1 MDNYDEYKDLIENA
15 DVSKFEDDD
24 DMEDSEFLRKSGD
37 NKKKPEKKKKNF
49 FIKLRDMFIPLPSD
63 STKEKISKI
72 FSLICI
78 VVFVV
83 CVVFL
88 SKHFYNEHRQKDLN
102 SNLQQL
108 HSQVV
113 TESLSSSS
121 SLKPD
126 SSSNTTMLPSFNELY
141 KLNHEVV
148 GWIEI
153 PDSKV
158 NFPVL
163 QTKDNDFYLS
173 HDYMKKYSETGAIFA
188 DYRYKLTSGKM
199 PDNTIIYGHNTLNGT
214 FFGALHQY
222 KKLDYI
228 KLHPVINFSTLYN
241 ESKYKIFACFF
252 ANVDGAQDKG
262 VVFDYHNRILFN
274 DETAFKSFYDE
285 VMKRSYYNTDVDVKY
300 GDELITL
307 STCSLEIK
315 NARFVIVARK
325 LRDGESPEVNTDK
338 TVINSDKYMPL
349 DWYKVNKI
357 KAPR

>member
-1 MDNYDEYKDLIENA
+1 MDNNDEYRELIENA
-15 DVSKFEDDD
+15 DVSKFKGEDYMEFEDFL
-24 DMEDSEFLRKSGD
+24 EDSEV
-37 NKKKPEKKKKNF
+37 NNKKPEKKKNF
-49 FIKLRDMFIPLPSD
+49 LIKLRDLFLPLRSD
-63 STKEKISKI
+63 STKEKFSKI
-72 FSLICI
+72 IALVCI
-78 VVFVV
+78 VIFVV
-83 CVVFL
+83 SVVLL
-88 SKHFYNEHRQKDLN
+88 SKYFYNQNKQNDLN
-102 SNLQQL
+102 SKLQAIY
-108 HSQVV
+108 SSADSV
-113 TESLSSSS
+113 SSDNSALSSGD
-121 SLKPD
+121 L
-126 SSSNTTMLPSFNELY
+126 SSNTTMLPSFSELY
-141 KLNHEVV
+141 KLNPEVV

-153 PDSKV
+153 PDSVV

-163 QTKDNDFYLS
+163 QTKDNDFYLT
-173 HDYMKKYSETGAIFA
+173 HDYLKKYSETGAIFA

-228 KLHPVINFSTLYN
+228 KSHPVINFNTLYK

-252 ANVDGAQDKG
+252 VNVDGAQDNG
-262 VVFDYHNRILFN
+262 VVFDYHNRIIFQ
-274 DETAFKSFYDE
+274 DEADFKSFYDE
-285 VMKRSYYNTDVDVKY
+285 VMKRTYYNTEVDVKY

-325 LRDGESPEVNTDK
+325 VRDGESPEVNTEK

-349 DWYKVNKI
+349 DWYKVNNI